1 MTRHQLANCGGLT
14 SPLEEGVIQRVQYHL
29 FVQMNLFRKVESF
42 LEEVDQHAATTLK
55 RPNEREWE
63 VVGCCLLMG
72 ELVSLVK
79 L

>member
-1 MTRHQLANCGGLT
+1 
-14 SPLEEGVIQRVQYHL
+14 
-29 FVQMNLFRKVESF
+29 MNLFRKVESF

>member
-1 MTRHQLANCGGLT
+1 MTRHQLANLVA
-14 SPLEEGVIQRVQYHL
+14 SLLPLRRGVIQRVQYHL